1 MHTKCRGEV
10 CVRCVLKEFPHY
22 LVWKFCKF
30 HLLKKEKKIQKK
42 KERRRSIL
50 QLKIDPD

>member
-22 LVWKFCKF
+22 LVWNFCKF
-30 HLLKKEKKIQKK
+30 HLLKKEKKERK